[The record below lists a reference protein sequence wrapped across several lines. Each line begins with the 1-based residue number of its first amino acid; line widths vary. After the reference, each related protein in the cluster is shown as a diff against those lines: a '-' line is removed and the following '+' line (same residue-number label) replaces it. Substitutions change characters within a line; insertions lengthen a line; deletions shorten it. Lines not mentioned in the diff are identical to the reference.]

1 MAFLIRL
8 RKHVVRPC
16 VPAPDLALLV
26 LLALV
31 PLLHYEILVGVS
43 LNSMLSLLT
52 LVTLDKLVSP
62 LLHLISF
69 FSN

>member
-16 VPAPDLALLV
+16 VLAPDLALLV

-52 LVTLDKLVSP
+52 LDKLVSP